1 MLDQLNQS
9 MNLSF
14 MNQNLQ
20 EKLIVGLVD
29 PKVIDQNF
37 YVGNN
42 VDEYIKIT
50 KKKKY
55 TMTEVKVHNFLTN
68 ISYKKLT
75 ENDFVNKSFI
85 TD

>member
-42 VDEYIKIT
+42 VDECIKIT

-55 TMTEVKVHNFLTN
+55 TMTEVKVQNFLTN